1 MTYSGNLVGFN
12 KAGIKA
18 LSRSLNVQV
27 PFTEAT
33 LFVSKIVF
41 NLPRQVDIYANF
53 VGLVSNLPIYDI
65 PCIDSQK
72 MF

>member
-1 MTYSGNLVGFN
+1 MVTKGVLREHLILLANSMTYSGNLVGFN

-33 LFVSKIVF
+33 LFVSDICF
-41 NLPRQVDIYANF
+41 LSTFRQGDIYA
-53 VGLVSNLPIYDI
+53 
-65 PCIDSQK
+65 
-72 MF
+72 

>member
-33 LFVSKIVF
+33 LFVSNVCF
-41 NLPRQVDIYANF
+41 VSTYRQDDIYFNPF
-53 VGLVSNLPIYDI
+53 LTES
-65 PCIDSQK
+65 
-72 MF
+72 